1 MTSTGCLKRNFP
13 PLDLRIVRVKVVS
26 LGNISKGSQGTRLLC
41 VFIILHMRCLLGTV
55 GSPRHRLVL
64 CFQYIQHRAAL
75 TAALLLFVI
84 VVIYLEEKP
93 VSAWETALL

>member
-1 MTSTGCLKRNFP
+1 
-13 PLDLRIVRVKVVS
+13 
-26 LGNISKGSQGTRLLC
+26 
-41 VFIILHMRCLLGTV
+41 MRCLLGTV

-84 VVIYLEEKP
+84 VVIYLEEKL
-93 VSAWETALL
+93 VSAWETALLWGCMSLPEAVQSACAGAAGRQVGETLAQHRKLL